1 VLEQDLDAAP
11 TRRAAISSE
20 RIMPLPEERVFC
32 TAGSA
37 GRPVAGIGQ

>member
-1 VLEQDLDAAP
+1 MRCPSRISTQHL
-11 TRRAAISSE
+11 RAAISSE